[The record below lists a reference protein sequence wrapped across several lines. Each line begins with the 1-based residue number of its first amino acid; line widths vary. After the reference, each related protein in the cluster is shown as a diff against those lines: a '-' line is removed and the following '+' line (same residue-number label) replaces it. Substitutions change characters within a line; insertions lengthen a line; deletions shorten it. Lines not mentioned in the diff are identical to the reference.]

1 VASPDVPFSMWCW
14 PGPGA
19 AAGVHE
25 ADPGRPVLAVFLDP
39 VNLVVSV
46 PPFPGGDL
54 ALARFCRQLARSA
67 WQLAGDLDPSG
78 QPVMGERTG
87 PRHAIVSRDR
97 GAS

>member
-1 VASPDVPFSMWCW
+1 MASPDVPFSMWCW

-39 VNLVVSV
+39 VNLVLAA
-46 PPFPGGDL
+46 PPFPGGEL

-67 WQLAGDLDPSG
+67 WRLAGDLDPDG
-78 QPVMGERTG
+78 QPLSAEPVG
-87 PRHAIVSRDR
+87 PRHAMVRR
-97 GAS
+97 GGVT